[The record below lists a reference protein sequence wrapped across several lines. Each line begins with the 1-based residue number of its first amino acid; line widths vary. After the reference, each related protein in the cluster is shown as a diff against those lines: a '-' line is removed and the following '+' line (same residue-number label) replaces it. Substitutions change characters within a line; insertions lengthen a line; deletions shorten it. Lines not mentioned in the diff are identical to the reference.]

1 MKKYVIILV
10 LIGFW
15 GCEEVENISI
25 VGTWTLSEVCTF
37 ENEDCFGECFSEY
50 SDSTGTYDV
59 TEGWIELEGSFSM
72 IFLEDGTGQFYF

>member
-25 VGTWTLSEVCTF
+25 VGAWTVSKVCTF
-37 ENEDCFGECFSEY
+37 ENEDCSG
-50 SDSTGTYDV
+50 
-59 TEGWIELEGSFSM
+59 
-72 IFLEDGTGQFYF
+72 